1 MKKIRITLGCVAA
14 MSAFALLA
22 QNSSTPE
29 RRTNVTLPQSAQGI
43 PAAPAKSSACMTPE
57 EVRLVDAINNYRR
70 SKGLPA
76 VQPGVSLTRVA
87 QLHAADLTQNQ
98 PARGACNMHSWSSNG
113 NWTPCCYTS
122 DHRQAACMWKK
133 PAELTSYKSN
143 GFEISAGSSGGRID
157 AATALRVWQGSSGH
171 NAVIINAG
179 MWRQPWGT
187 FGVVIYGGYAVAWF
201 GQQADSAGAAIPCK

>member
-1 MKKIRITLGCVAA
+1 MKHKIAIFATIMAT
-14 MSAFALLA
+14 SAFALFA
-22 QNSSTPE
+22 QNNLPSQ
-29 RRTNVTLPQSAQGI
+29 RRPAAQVPQVQPSTLP
-43 PAAPAKSSACMTPE
+43 AAKGSTCMTPE

-76 VQPGVSLTRVA
+76 IRPGVSLTRVA
-87 QLHAADLTQNQ
+87 QVHAADLTQNQ
-98 PARGACNMHSWSSNG
+98 PARGACNMHSWSSKG
-113 NWTPCCYTS
+113 SWTPCCYTS

-133 PAELTSYKSN
+133 PAELSTYKSN

-179 MWRQPWGT
+179 MWPQPWGT
-187 FGVVIYGGYAVAWF
+187 FGVGIYGGYAVAWF
-201 GQQADSAGAAIPCK
+201 GQQADTAGTATPCK